1 MSNRYWIAAALSCSA
16 IAITACAPSADSGDD
31 PPAEA
36 TEVSAIGAI
45 GTVGSPTLT
54 VTGGLAY
61 SCAAGSSGIRC
72 WGSDTNGQLG
82 DNATGQRIQPVPV
95 TGIVFGTAMLSA
107 GGLHT
112 CAVVNAG
119 AKCWGANNAG
129 QLGNGPAGNDMTP
142 VFDSHVPVDVT
153 NLTSGVQAIAGG
165 DSHTCAVVNGAA
177 KCWGLNNFGQVG
189 DNTTT
194 PRHSPAAVSSI
205 SGVQAIAAGG
215 AHSCAIVNGAAMCWG
230 LNSSGQ
236 LGNATPGDPPPGDSH
251 VPVPVT
257 GLGSGVIA
265 IAAGENHTCAIVT
278 GGAVKC
284 WGNNASGQLGNS
296 ATGGIAATPVPVTGL
311 GSGAIAIAAGH
322 NHTCAVA
329 AGGAAKCW
337 GSNDSGQLGDGSPD
351 PNLPLPPDSN
361 APVQVTGL
369 TSGVQ
374 SIATGSQHSCATT
387 TAGGVFCWG
396 LNSSA
401 QIAADPNDPTLGSL
415 FAAPRQIGGLVLG
428 GCADGTDEQVFNNG
442 MVGCAGKVT
451 FATRGTLCAAGYQP
465 ATSLQWSTNRGAG
478 IPIHHYWTNDPLMYS
493 GSGSSACFVSMSVGT
508 DCGADTP
515 MRVCAVNLDDPESN
529 HCNWTQCGLYT
540 NANQYFGGCS
550 GNTTAGTLC
559 IPNIDPPSACSQYNS
574 CPKWENGY
582 ATSTSTENTGIAGN
596 TVSCTQFCAD
606 AGVCNPA
613 SCGQMSAPTAA
624 CNNQATTRLNQV
636 RASIATSVGGEA
648 NFDSVAALQARSSA
662 AQSTVSVTTS
672 YHVADWGFSQNC
684 GFAGGGTDPGF
695 VVGGGGGGG
704 GGTGCQ
710 LFWSQAVVCD
720 VNITAP
726 SPSSAQND
734 ACGCAH

>member
-1 MSNRYWIAAALSCSA
+1 MCNRNFIATALSCFA
-16 IAITACAPSADSGDD
+16 IAITACARSADSGDD

-36 TEVSAIGAI
+36 AEVSAIGAI

-61 SCAAGSSGIRC
+61 SCVAGSSGIRC

-82 DNATGQRIQPVPV
+82 DNATGQQLQPVPV
-95 TGIVFGTAMLSA
+95 MGIQFGTAMLSA

-129 QLGNGPAGNDMTP
+129 QLGNGPAGNDMPP
-142 VFDSHVPVDVT
+142 VSDSHVPVDVT

-189 DNTTT
+189 DNSVT
-194 PRHSPAAVSSI
+194 PRHSPAAVTNLG

-236 LGNATPGDPPPGDSH
+236 LGNAAPGNPPPGDSH
-251 VPVPVT
+251 VPVAVT

-284 WGNNASGQLGNS
+284 WGNNTSGQLGNS

-311 GSGAIAIAAGH
+311 GSGAIAIAAGQ

-329 AGGAAKCW
+329 AGGAAMCW
-337 GSNDSGQLGDGSPD
+337 GSNVEGQLGDGSTD
-351 PNLPLPPDSN
+351 PNAPLPPDSN
-361 APVQVTGL
+361 VPVQVTGL

-374 SIATGSQHSCATT
+374 SIAAGSQHSCATT
-387 TAGGVFCWG
+387 TAGSVLCWG

-401 QIAADPNDPTLGSL
+401 QIAVDPNTAFLVG
-415 FAAPRQIGGLVLG
+415 APHQITGLVVG

-442 MVGCAGKVT
+442 MVGCTGTVT
-451 FATRGTLCAAGYQP
+451 FANRGTLCAAGYQP
-465 ATSLQWSTNRGAG
+465 ATSVQWSTNRGAG
-478 IPIHHYWTNDPLMYS
+478 IPIHHYWTNDPLLYG
-493 GSGSSACFVSMSVGT
+493 GSGPSACFVSLSVGNN
-508 DCGADTP
+508 CGPDTP
-515 MRVCAVNLDDPESN
+515 MRVCAVNNTDPEGN
-529 HCNWTQCGLYT
+529 VCNWTQCGLYT
-540 NANQYFGGCS
+540 NANQYFGGCG

-559 IPNIDPPSACSQYNS
+559 IPNIDPPNGCTLNS
-574 CPKWENGY
+574 CPKWENGSF
-582 ATSTSTENTGIAGN
+582 TSTSTENTGIAGS
-596 TVSCTQFCAD
+596 TAPCSQVCFGSTP
-606 AGVCNPA
+606 CNPEICE
-613 SCGQMSAPTAA
+613 SMSTPTTA

-636 RASIATSVGGEA
+636 RASIATSVGAEA

-662 AQSTVSVTTS
+662 VQAAVTVTTGF
-672 YHVADWGFSQNC
+672 HVEKWGFSETC
-684 GFAGGGTDPGF
+684 GFTGPEGNF
-695 VVGGGGGGG
+695 GGGGGGS
-704 GGTGCQ
+704 GTCIRT
-710 LFWSQAVVCD
+710 WSAHQVCD
-720 VNITAP
+720 LNITAP

-734 ACGCAH
+734 ACGCAN